1 MLLLL
6 QSAATA
12 AEQTEEKHENSALNT
27 LLFCF
32 LMALCVFVGY
42 MLKKYKFYYLP
53 ESAAVMA
60 LGCIAGGIVK
70 AVNPSAEELSFL
82 TFKPD
87 VFFFILLPPI
97 IFEAGYTL
105 NKKGFFSN
113 FTTIMMFA
121 VVGTLI
127 STFIIAL
134 LMWGLAAAKAIP
146 LEDHTPLE
154 ALLFG
159 ALISAVDPV
168 ATLAIMGAKEIN
180 CDPLLYSLVFGESV
194 LNDAVAIV
202 LFRTIK
208 GFLPPP
214 GGEVKEFTF
223 MTVLSVLGRFLYI
236 SFGSIL
242 IGVLIGLLCSF
253 IFKNTLIKKY
263 PKYEITTLILTA
275 FGSYALSEAISMSG
289 IMALFFT
296 GITLS
301 HYNFY
306 NLSESSQISS
316 TYVFEAVASFSETIV
331 FAYLGTTIFSNV
343 HQWSISMIFFAIVI
357 CAIARAANTF
367 PLSAFVNIKRKV
379 KISKNMQVVIWFAGL
394 RGAVAFALALTLSTT
409 NAQYIITTTL
419 CIVLFTTFICGG
431 LTEPM
436 LGKFGMKQGPGTVR
450 RASSGDLGAH
460 SLLDD
465 DSDGADQNDRN
476 NVGGIVIPSSRSG
489 SRGGFHGWFSK
500 FDKRTMK
507 PVFGGAKPSKFR
519 GAQEM
524 GLDLSGDN
532 LFDSMDSP
540 GKGNKKQ
547 LGNNKNPKRKS
558 SETRGPP
565 YSPPQSPQNGKGGK
579 FENFSDS
586 AI

>member
-1 MLLLL
+1 MNLFLL
-6 QSAATA
+6 QASTSKVI
-12 AEQTEEKHENSALNT
+12 EDTERQHEYSALNT

-32 LMALCVFVGY
+32 LMALCVCVGY
-42 MLKKYKFYYLP
+42 LLKKYKFYYLP
-53 ESAAVMA
+53 ESAAVMG

-70 AVNPSAEELSFL
+70 AVNPSQEEMSFLSF
-82 TFKPD
+82 KPEI
-87 VFFFILLPPI
+87 FFFLLLPPI

-113 FTTIMMFA
+113 FTTILMFA

-127 STFIIAL
+127 STFVIAL
-134 LMWGLAAAKAIP
+134 FMWALAAGKVVP
-146 LEDHTPLE
+146 LEDHTPIE

-168 ATLAIMGAKEIN
+168 ATLAIMGAEEIGCN
-180 CDPLLYSLVFGESV
+180 PLLYSLVFGESV

-208 GFLPPP
+208 EFLPSAP
-214 GGEVKEFTF
+214 GSSQNFDF
-223 MTVLSVLGRFLYI
+223 MTVLSVLGRFIYI
-236 SFGSIL
+236 SFGSIV
-242 IGVLIGLLCSF
+242 IGIAIGLLCSF
-253 IFKNTLIKKY
+253 VFKNTNLPKY

-275 FGSYALSEAISMSG
+275 FGSYALSEAINMSG

-331 FAYLGTTIFSNV
+331 FAYLGTTIFSDV
-343 HQWSISMIFFAIVI
+343 HRWNIWMILFSILA

-367 PLSAFVNIKRKV
+367 PLSALVNLKRKV
-379 KISKNMQVVIWFAGL
+379 KISRNMQIVIWFAGL
-394 RGAVAFALALTLSTT
+394 RGAVAFALALTLDGTT
-409 NAQYIITTTL
+409 KNAQYMITTTL

-436 LGKFGMKQGPGTVR
+436 LGKFGMKHGPDVVR
-450 RASSGDLGAH
+450 RRSSGDLGAH
-460 SLLDD
+460 SLLDN
-465 DSDGADQNDRN
+465 DSDAEDKNRSGGA
-476 NVGGIVIPSSRSG
+476 IIIPSSRSARR
-489 SRGGFHGWFSK
+489 SGFHGWFSN
-500 FDKRTMK
+500 FDKRFMK
-507 PVFGGAKPSKFR
+507 KHFGGAKPR
-519 GAQEM
+519 R
-524 GLDLSGDN
+524 LSHASDVGMDMSDN
-532 LFDSMDSP
+532 LFAKSP
-540 GKGNKKQ
+540 SDTGNVPDTTNRR
-547 LGNNKNPKRKS
+547 GTEVDP
-558 SETRGPP
+558 RGPP
-565 YSPPQSPQNGKGGK
+565 YSPPQSPKDDNDVTMM
-579 FENFSDS
+579 NFSD

>member
-1 MLLLL
+1 MFLLLEAAI
-6 QSAATA
+6 SAT
-12 AEQTEEKHENSALNT
+12 EKTEEVHENSALNA

-60 LGCIAGGIVK
+60 IGCIAGGIVK
-70 AVNPSAEELSFL
+70 AVNPSEEELSFL
-82 TFKPD
+82 TFKPE

-127 STFIIAL
+127 STFIVAL
-134 LMWGLAAAKAIP
+134 FMWGLAAAKAIP
-146 LEDHTPLE
+146 LEGHTPLE

-202 LFRTIK
+202 LFRTIQ
-208 GFLPPP
+208 GFLPTT
-214 GGEVKEFTF
+214 GGEVQEFSFT
-223 MTVLSVLGRFLYI
+223 TVLSVLGRFVYI
-236 SFGSIL
+236 SLGSIL

-253 IFKNTLIKKY
+253 IFKNTNIKKY

-275 FGSYALSEAISMSG
+275 FGSYALSEAITLSG

-331 FAYLGTTIFSNV
+331 FAYLGTTIFSDV
-343 HQWSISMIFFAIVI
+343 HKWNIWMIFFSIII

-379 KISKNMQVVIWFAGL
+379 KISRNMQVVIWFAGL
-394 RGAVAFALALTLSTT
+394 RGAVAFALALTLNTP

-419 CIVLFTTFICGG
+419 CIVLFTTFVCGG
-431 LTEPM
+431 LTEPI
-436 LGKFGMKQGPGTVR
+436 LGKFGMKRGPNAQR
-450 RASSGDLGAH
+450 SSSGEFVGH

-465 DSDGADQNDRN
+465 DSDGSMEEKPNHG
-476 NVGGIVIPSSRSG
+476 VGVVIPSSRKH
-489 SRGGFHGWFSK
+489 GGFHGWFSS
-500 FDKRTMK
+500 FDKRIMK
-507 PVFGGAKPSKFR
+507 PHFGGAKPSRFR
-519 GAQEM
+519 TARES
-524 GLDLSGDN
+524 GLDVSGDN
-532 LFDSMDSP
+532 LFANAMDDP
-540 GKGNKKQ
+540 EIRKQ
-547 LGNNKNPKRKS
+547 KQDRNARKKS
-558 SETRGPP
+558 SDRGPP
-565 YSPPQSPQNGKGGK
+565 YSPPSSPQNGQ
-579 FENFSDS
+579 FTDMNISDS

>member
-1 MLLLL
+1 
-6 QSAATA
+6 
-12 AEQTEEKHENSALNT
+12 
-27 LLFCF
+27 
-32 LMALCVFVGY
+32 MALCVFVGY

-60 LGCIAGGIVK
+60 IGCIAGGVVK
-70 AVNPSAEELSFL
+70 AVNPSEEELSFL
-82 TFKPD
+82 TFKPE
-87 VFFFILLPPI
+87 VFFFVLLPPI

-127 STFIIAL
+127 STFVIAL
-134 LMWGLAAAKAIP
+134 FMWGLAAAKAIP

-202 LFRTIK
+202 LFRTIQ
-208 GFLPPP
+208 GFLPTTK
-214 GGEVKEFTF
+214 GEVQEFNFT
-223 MTVLSVLGRFLYI
+223 TVLSVLGRFLYI
-236 SFGSIL
+236 SLGSII

-253 IFKNTLIKKY
+253 IFKNTHIKKY

-331 FAYLGTTIFSNV
+331 FAYLGTTIFSDV
-343 HQWSISMIFFAIVI
+343 HKWDIWMIFFSIII

-394 RGAVAFALALTLSTT
+394 RGAVAFALALTLSTP

-436 LGKFGMKQGPGTVR
+436 LGKFGMKQGIETGPGR
-450 RASSGDLGAH
+450 SSSGELGAH

-465 DSDGADQNDRN
+465 DSDGSIDEKTNH
-476 NVGGIVIPSSRSG
+476 GIGVVIPSSRKHS
-489 SRGGFHGWFSK
+489 GFHGWFSS
-500 FDKRTMK
+500 FDKRIMK
-507 PVFGGAKPSKFR
+507 PHFGGAKPSRFR
-519 GAQEM
+519 AAQES
-524 GLDLSGDN
+524 GLDMSGDN
-532 LFDSMDSP
+532 LFANAMDDHEINMQKRVTKP
-540 GKGNKKQ
+540 R
-547 LGNNKNPKRKS
+547 RKS
-558 SETRGPP
+558 SERGPP
-565 YSPPQSPQNGKGGK
+565 YSPPSSPQNGQ
-579 FENFSDS
+579 FTDMNISDS